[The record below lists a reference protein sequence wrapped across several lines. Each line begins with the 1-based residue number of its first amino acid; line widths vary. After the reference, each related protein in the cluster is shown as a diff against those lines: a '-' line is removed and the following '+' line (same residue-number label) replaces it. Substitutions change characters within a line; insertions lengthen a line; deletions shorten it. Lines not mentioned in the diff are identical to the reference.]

1 MASLYSTGSGP
12 IASIVNYFSAGGTQA
27 PSISASVLSNSK
39 ETLYGL
45 PMTGGTLY
53 TFHNIT
59 GRGRLNLLHA
69 YTKDA
74 TNRTVRAVVIIDGV
88 TVFDATSS
96 AITTSGSGIVPVGIV
111 VAASGALVFQS
122 IDFQTSC
129 VVQIASSL
137 SETDKVATGINYE
150 TWS

>member
-12 IASIVNYFSAGGTQA
+12 IATIVNYFSAGGTQT
-27 PSISASVLSNSK
+27 PSISASSLSNSV
-39 ETLYGL
+39 ETLSGAL
-45 PMTGGTLY
+45 TANTLK
-53 TFHNIT
+53 TIHNLS
-59 GRGRLNLLHA
+59 GRGRLNLLHV
-69 YTKDA
+69 YTKD
-74 TNRTVRAVVIIDGV
+74 TTSRTVRAVVVIDGV

-111 VAASGALVFQS
+111 VATNGALVFQP
-122 IDFQTSC
+122 IDYQSSC